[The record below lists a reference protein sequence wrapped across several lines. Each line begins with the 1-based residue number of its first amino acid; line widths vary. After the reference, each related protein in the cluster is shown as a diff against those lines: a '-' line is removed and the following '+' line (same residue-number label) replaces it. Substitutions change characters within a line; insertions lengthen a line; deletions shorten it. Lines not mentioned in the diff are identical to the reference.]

1 MIEVAEV
8 LGGVVLTFIIWIVLS
23 FVAGWRRNRRL
34 FGFLF
39 LFAILFHAVWIK
51 YGVGESPL
59 DPPALTSQLAV
70 LFYGC
75 AAYVVGLMFGG
86 LSRLIRG
93 RKKPDP
99 SNPDHGS

>member
-23 FVAGWRRNRRL
+23 LVAGWRRSRML
-34 FGFLF
+34 FGFLL

-59 DPPALTSQLAV
+59 DPPAITSQLAV

-75 AAYVVGLMFGG
+75 LAYVTGLIFGG
-86 LSRLIRG
+86 ISRLILG

-99 SNPDHGS
+99 SNPDRGS